1 LGTGVCQQIPYT
13 HLQPFRT
20 GLSGILR
27 LFGFSSLGQTDSVQQ
42 NGHTL
47 KVLIVDDS
55 PLISER
61 LNQML
66 SEVEQVQIVGLA
78 ADGDEALRLFH
89 EFRPAVV
96 LLDLEIPGR
105 NGLEVLREV
114 RKRAEP
120 CVVVVFT
127 SYDLPDFR
135 DACLRAGAD
144 FFLRKSTE
152 FERVVEIVHGLVQ
165 QYGRQNP
172 WPGP

>member
-1 LGTGVCQQIPYT
+1 
-13 HLQPFRT
+13 
-20 GLSGILR
+20 
-27 LFGFSSLGQTDSVQQ
+27 VQQ
-42 NGHTL
+42 NGHAL

-55 PLISER
+55 LLIRER
-61 LNQML
+61 LNRML
-66 SEVEQVQIVGLA
+66 SELDQVEIVGLA
-78 ADGDEALRLFH
+78 ADGDEALRLFQ

-152 FERVVEIVHGLVQ
+152 FERVVEIVHELVQ
-165 QYGRQNP
+165 QSGRQNLC
-172 WPGP
+172 PGP

>member
-1 LGTGVCQQIPYT
+1 MHDQSDG
-13 HLQPFRT
+13 
-20 GLSGILR
+20 
-27 LFGFSSLGQTDSVQQ
+27 VQQ
-42 NGHTL
+42 NGHAL
-47 KVLIVDDS
+47 KVLIVEDS

-66 SEVEQVQIVGLA
+66 SELDQVEIVGLA

-120 CVVVVFT
+120 CVVVMFT
-127 SYDLPDFR
+127 GYDLPDFR

-152 FERVVEIVHGLVQ
+152 FERVVEIVRGLVRQ
-165 QYGRQNP
+165 PGRRNL

>member
-1 LGTGVCQQIPYT
+1 VGEADGV
-13 HLQPFRT
+13 H
-20 GLSGILR
+20 
-27 LFGFSSLGQTDSVQQ
+27 Q
-42 NGHTL
+42 NGHAL

-66 SEVEQVQIVGLA
+66 SEVEQVEIVGLA
-78 ADGDEALRLFH
+78 ADGDEALRLFNQ
-89 EFRPAVV
+89 FRPAVV

-105 NGLEVLREV
+105 NGVEVLREV

-152 FERVVEIVHGLVQ
+152 FERVVEIVRGLVQ
-165 QYGRQNP
+165 PPGRQNL
-172 WPGP
+172 WPGH

>member
-1 LGTGVCQQIPYT
+1 MGEADG
-13 HLQPFRT
+13 
-20 GLSGILR
+20 
-27 LFGFSSLGQTDSVQQ
+27 VQQ
-42 NGHTL
+42 NGHAL

-66 SEVEQVQIVGLA
+66 SEVEQVEIVGLA
-78 ADGDEALRLFH
+78 ADGDEALRLFNQ
-89 EFRPAVV
+89 FRPAVV

-105 NGLEVLREV
+105 NGVEVLREV

-152 FERVVEIVHGLVQ
+152 FERVVEIVRGLVQ
-165 QYGRQNP
+165 PPGRQNL
-172 WPGP
+172 WPGH

>member
-1 LGTGVCQQIPYT
+1 ME
-13 HLQPFRT
+13 
-20 GLSGILR
+20 
-27 LFGFSSLGQTDSVQQ
+27 Q
-42 NGHTL
+42 NGHAL
-47 KVLIVDDS
+47 KILIVDDS

-66 SEVEQVQIVGLA
+66 SEVEQVEIVGLA
-78 ADGDEALRLFH
+78 ADGDEALRLFNQ
-89 EFRPAVV
+89 FRPAVL

-120 CVVVVFT
+120 CVVVMFT
-127 SYDLPDFR
+127 SYDLHDFR

-152 FERVVEIVHGLVQ
+152 FERVVEIVQGLVQ
-165 QYGRQNP
+165 RSSRP
-172 WPGP
+172 SLWPGP

>member
-1 LGTGVCQQIPYT
+1 VGEADG
-13 HLQPFRT
+13 
-20 GLSGILR
+20 
-27 LFGFSSLGQTDSVQQ
+27 VQQ
-42 NGHTL
+42 NGHAL

-66 SEVEQVQIVGLA
+66 SEVEQVEIVGLA
-78 ADGDEALRLFH
+78 ADGDEALRLFNQ
-89 EFRPAVV
+89 FRPAVV

-105 NGLEVLREV
+105 NGVEVLREV

-120 CVVVVFT
+120 CVVVMFT

-135 DACLRAGAD
+135 AACLRAGAD

-152 FERVVEIVHGLVQ
+152 FERVVEIVRGLVQ
-165 QYGRQNP
+165 PPGRQNL
-172 WPGP
+172 WPGH

>member
-1 LGTGVCQQIPYT
+1 ME
-13 HLQPFRT
+13 
-20 GLSGILR
+20 
-27 LFGFSSLGQTDSVQQ
+27 Q
-42 NGHTL
+42 NGNSL

-55 PLISER
+55 PLITER

-66 SEVEQVQIVGLA
+66 SEVEQVEIVGLA
-78 ADGDEALRLFH
+78 ADGDEALRLFN

-105 NGLEVLREV
+105 NGLDVLREV

-120 CVVVVFT
+120 CVVVMFT

-165 QYGRQNP
+165 QSGRRNL

>member
-1 LGTGVCQQIPYT
+1 LGEGDGV
-13 HLQPFRT
+13 R
-20 GLSGILR
+20 
-27 LFGFSSLGQTDSVQQ
+27 Q
-42 NGHTL
+42 NGHVL
-47 KVLIVDDS
+47 KVLIVEDS

-66 SEVEQVQIVGLA
+66 SEVDQVEIVGLA

-96 LLDLEIPGR
+96 LLDVEIPGR

-114 RKRAEP
+114 RKLVES
-120 CVVVVFT
+120 CVVLMFT

-152 FERVVEIVHGLVQ
+152 FERVVEIVLELVQ
-165 QYGRQNP
+165 
-172 WPGP
+172 